1 MMNDAAGDFHA
12 HRHEGARHAY
22 DNLRL
27 CRAFHPKK
35 FATAGLFL
43 VLVLVLLLL
52 PSLIGPLAAMPS
64 TSRPDS
70 EDTHLPAA
78 AFVGRERCAVCHA
91 REQEAWR
98 GSHHDLA
105 MQEATNETVLGD
117 FNDASFT
124 HFGVT
129 SRLFR
134 RDGGFFV
141 TTEGPDGELHD
152 YEIRYTFGI
161 TPLQQY
167 LIPFPD
173 GRMQA
178 LSVAW
183 DSRPREAGGGRW
195 FHLYP
200 HERIPPQDELHWT
213 RASQNWNWMC
223 AECHATNLKRNY
235 DAATDRYR
243 TTWSEVDVSCEAC
256 HGPGS
261 NHLAW
266 AERLAGDQPLEPALA
281 ETKGLVVALDE
292 RRGVSWSQDAN
303 GKPVRAPPLKSH
315 REIEVCAQCHSRR
328 AGLADGLSHG
338 GPLMATHDP
347 LLLLQGAYF
356 ADGQQQ
362 DEVYNY
368 GSFLQSRMHA
378 QGVTC
383 SDCHDPHSGRTR
395 APGNG
400 LCAQCH
406 APARYDQPGHT
417 LHPLGTDGAQC
428 VACHMPT
435 RTYMVVDPR
444 HDHAL
449 RVPRP
454 DIAQQV
460 GAPDPCT
467 GCHQDRDAA
476 WAAERIAA
484 AFGPERKG
492 DQPFAAALQAARRGE
507 PGAARLLAGLI
518 QDTQAPAIARATAMR
533 ELEAYLSPSSLPLVS
548 MALKDA
554 DPLVRCAALET
565 LLALPPQQR
574 PALALPLL
582 DDPLRV
588 IRLKAARALAPV
600 AVEGLSAARQDD
612 LKKAFADY
620 VAAQEANAER
630 PEAHLNLGLFH
641 LDRRQYQDAE
651 AAYRTALKLD
661 ATFAPAYGNL
671 ADLYR
676 ATGREPEAEAILQQ
690 GLRVRPDDGALSHA
704 LGLLRVRQKRPAEAL
719 RYLERAV
726 TLSPDNARYAYV
738 LAVALHDTGKLEEA
752 RAALTQ
758 ALALFPYDRDL
769 LQAALTYAR
778 EAGDDE
784 AARDFAIRLATL
796 TRASEG
802 LP

>member
-1 MMNDAAGDFHA
+1 MMNDAAVDFDA
-12 HRHEGARHAY
+12 NPHEGARHAS
-22 DNLRL
+22 DGQGL
-27 CRAFHPKK
+27 CRDFPAKE
-35 FATAGLFL
+35 FATAGLFF

-52 PSLIGPLAAMPS
+52 PSLVGPQAAMPS
-64 TSRPDS
+64 TAGPNT

-78 AFVGRERCAVCHA
+78 AFVGRERCAVCHP

-105 MQEATNETVLGD
+105 MQEATDNTVLGD

-129 SRLFR
+129 SRFFR
-134 RDGGFFV
+134 REGGFFV
-141 TTEGPDGELHD
+141 TTEGPDGKLQD

-167 LIPFPD
+167 LIAFPD

-178 LSVAW
+178 LSIAW

-213 RASQNWNWMC
+213 RGSQNWNWMC
-223 AECHATNLKRNY
+223 AECHATNLKRHY

-243 TTWSEVDVSCEAC
+243 TTWSEIDVSCEAC

-261 NHLAW
+261 NHLVW
-266 AERLAGDQPLEPALA
+266 AERLAGNQPVAPALA
-281 ETKGLVVALDE
+281 ETKGLAIALDE

-303 GKPVRAPPLKSH
+303 GQPVRTPPLKSR
-315 REIEVCAQCHSRR
+315 REIEICAQCHSRR

-347 LLLLQGAYF
+347 LVLLQGAYF

-368 GSFLQSRMHA
+368 GSFLQSRMYA

-383 SDCHDPHSGRTR
+383 SDCHDPHSGRTH
-395 APGNG
+395 APGNS

-406 APARYDQPGHT
+406 APARFDQPGHT
-417 LHPLGTDGAQC
+417 LHPLGTAGAQC

-435 RTYMVVDPR
+435 RTYMVIDPR

-454 DIAQQV
+454 DIAQHV

-467 GCHQDRDAA
+467 GCHLDRDAA

-492 DQPFAAALQAARRGE
+492 YQPFATALQAARRGE
-507 PGAARLLAGLI
+507 PGAASLLTRLI
-518 QDTQAPAIARATAMR
+518 QDSQAPAIARATAVR
-533 ELEAYLSPSSLPLVS
+533 ELEAYLSPSSLPLIS
-548 MALKDA
+548 LALKDA
-554 DPLVRCAALET
+554 DPLVRGAALET

-574 PALALPLL
+574 PALAMPLL
-582 DDPLRV
+582 DDPLHMV
-588 IRLKAARALAPV
+588 RLKAARALAPV
-600 AVEGLSAARQDD
+600 GVEGLSAAQQAKLDQ
-612 LKKAFADY
+612 AFQDY
-620 VAAQEANAER
+620 VSSQEANAER

-651 AAYRTALKLD
+651 VAYRAALKLD

-676 ATGREPEAEAILQQ
+676 ATGRGPEAEAVLLQ

-738 LAVALHDTGKLEEA
+738 LAVALHDTGKPKEA
-752 RAALTQ
+752 RAALER
-758 ALALFPYDRDL
+758 ALVVFPYDRDL
-769 LQAALTYAR
+769 LMAALAYAR
-778 EAGDDE
+778 EARDEE
-784 AARDFAIRLATL
+784 AASDFANRLAAL
-796 TRASEG
+796 TRGSQ
-802 LP
+802 P

>member
-1 MMNDAAGDFHA
+1 MNDAAGDFHA

-22 DNLRL
+22 DNVRL
-27 CRAFHPKK
+27 CRAFYPKK

-52 PSLIGPLAAMPS
+52 PSLDGPLAAMPS

-105 MQEATNETVLGD
+105 MQEATDTTVLGD

-124 HFGVT
+124 HFGIT
-129 SRLFR
+129 SRFFR
-134 RDGGFFV
+134 REGGFFV
-141 TTEGPDGELHD
+141 TTEGPDGELQD

-178 LSVAW
+178 LSIAW

-213 RASQNWNWMC
+213 RGSQNWNWMC

-266 AERLAGDQPLEPALA
+266 AERLAGDQPLAPALA
-281 ETKGLVVALDE
+281 ETKGLVVTLDE

-347 LLLLQGAYF
+347 LLLLGGAYF

-368 GSFLQSRMHA
+368 GSFLQSRMYA

-383 SDCHDPHSGRTR
+383 ADCHDPHSGRTR

-400 LCAQCH
+400 LCALCH

-454 DIAQQV
+454 DIAQHV
-460 GAPDPCT
+460 DAPDPCT

-492 DQPFAAALQAARRGE
+492 YQPFAAALQAARRGE

-518 QDTQAPAIARATAMR
+518 QDTQAPAIARATAVR

-554 DPLVRCAALET
+554 DPLVRGAALET

-620 VAAQEANAER
+620 IAAQEANAER

-651 AAYRTALKLD
+651 AAYRAALKLD

-738 LAVALHDTGKLEEA
+738 LAVALHDTGKPEEA
-752 RAALTQ
+752 RVALTR
-758 ALALFPYDRDL
+758 ALEHFPYDRDL
-769 LQAALTYAR
+769 LMAALAYAR
-778 EAGDDE
+778 EARDEE
-784 AARDFAIRLATL
+784 AASDFANRLAAL
-796 TRASEG
+796 TRTSQ
-802 LP
+802 P